1 MRQSLFTFLPALA
14 LTGCAT
20 LFQGTHQGV
29 TLVATGHRQIDATC
43 RLTNEEGSYTGA
55 LDTTVSV
62 HRDGEP
68 LTVVCEGEGHQGMV
82 SVQPNFEGQYL
93 VLDLLLDYCIISCI
107 VDGVNNAFYSY
118 PPTVFV
124 PMRATLQEGTPSAPV
139 VK

>member
-1 MRQSLFTFLPALA
+1 MPRRLSVLLPALA

-29 TLVATGHRQIDATC
+29 TLVSTGHRPVEADC

-55 LDTTVSV
+55 LNTTVSV

-68 LTVVCEGEGHQGMV
+68 LTVVCEGEDHRGMV
-82 SVQPNFEGQYL
+82 SVQPSFEGQYL
-93 VLDLLLDYCIISCI
+93 LLDLIFDYCIISCI

-118 PPTVFV
+118 PPTIFV
-124 PMRATLQEGTPSAPV
+124 PMRATTP
-139 VK
+139 